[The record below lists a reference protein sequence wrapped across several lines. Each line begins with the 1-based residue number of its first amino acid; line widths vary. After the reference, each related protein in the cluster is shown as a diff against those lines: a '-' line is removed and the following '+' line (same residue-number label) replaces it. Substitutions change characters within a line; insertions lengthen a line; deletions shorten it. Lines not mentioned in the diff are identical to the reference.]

1 VRFVGFFLEDNQL
14 ARDSDF
20 NVSDPFGS
28 RKFYMPIHGLD
39 NSFKHDMNGMTRTDM
54 KACVRAATQLNEVII
69 FRTTGPWSLR
79 WIKRDYPT
87 KNFHVKGKSSDWGPQ
102 AGFVPY
108 LGMYSKVGGN
118 KVKEDKG
125 TAYNDQG
132 IGGGYS
138 SQAQLCLK
146 LEELFDQRDLVSDG
160 RTALTKM
167 IKEENSDNWKL
178 YAKRSS
184 DGKEFAFLAEKE
196 QNFYKIS
203 VYKNVWEA
211 KALQPLMVMTSGEAG
226 AQNKPLTGDYD
237 LMSVCPTWGS
247 LGSRSV
253 RTISKPGLDFGRGGK
268 AEPGQSFAPGV
279 NLDAVL
285 DMRVNT
291 GFKIGVK
298 ASQYND
304 LVGIPGIDKEHGDMG
319 NLTARNLRCINT
331 LNTQMGQIGPFR
343 RVHHN
348 AESHRNAIFGG
359 ISRQEMED
367 ENEGFPLTAF
377 QPTTANINSHPHE
390 MVTLLNQTEFKNYA
404 CCLHKAG
411 FFVPRSWLWGM
422 SLRDGFNTD
431 SNRPPTRWI

>member
-1 VRFVGFFLEDNQL
+1 
-14 ARDSDF
+14 
-20 NVSDPFGS
+20 
-28 RKFYMPIHGLD
+28 
-39 NSFKHDMNGMTRTDM
+39 MNGMTEKDM
-54 KACVRAATQLNEVII
+54 AACVRAATQLNEVII

-79 WIKRDYPT
+79 WIERDYPT

-118 KVKEDKG
+118 QTKENKG
-125 TAYNDQG
+125 TAYNNQG
-132 IGGGYS
+132 LAGGYTK
-138 SQAQLCLK
+138 QAQLCLR
-146 LEELFDQRDLVSDG
+146 LEELCIQRDRISDD

-167 IKEENSDNWKL
+167 IKIENSNNWML

-184 DGKEFAFLAEKE
+184 DGKEFAFLAKQKQDLYEI
-196 QNFYKIS
+196 Y
-203 VYKNVWEA
+203 VYKNVWEP
-211 KALQPLMVMTSGEAG
+211 KDPQPLMVMTSGEVG
-226 AQNKPLTGDYD
+226 AANKPLTGDYD
-237 LMSVCPTWGS
+237 LMSVCPTWGN

-253 RTISKPGLDFGRGGK
+253 REISKPGLNFGRNQQ
-268 AEPGQSFAPGV
+268 AEPGQSFAAGV

-291 GFKIGVK
+291 GFKVGIK
-298 ASQYND
+298 ASQYDD
-304 LVGIPGIDKEHGDMG
+304 LVGTPGIDKEHGDMG

-331 LNTQMGQIGPFR
+331 LNTEMGQVGPFR

-359 ISRQEMED
+359 ISRKEMEE

-377 QPTTANINSHPHE
+377 QPTTANINSHPDNV
-390 MVTLLNQTEFKNYA
+390 VTLLNQTEFKNYA

-422 SLRDGFNTD
+422 SLRDGFNTG
-431 SNRPPTRWI
+431 R